1 MSGSGSEDVSHEDCS
16 SVSLVQLGDV
26 GPWLGTL
33 HVLLSGLPSEA
44 VKVGPTSEIEFK
56 VQFERSGGCW
66 QNLDLLGRG
75 PSVRGAARGGDT
87 PGKAGRGPL
96 DVRAVAKFQ
105 TF

>member
-1 MSGSGSEDVSHEDCS
+1 MA
-16 SVSLVQLGDV
+16 GDTTRAFI
-26 GPWLGTL
+26 GAAEC
-33 HVLLSGLPSEA
+33 EA

-56 VQFERSGGCW
+56 VQFKRSGGCW

-75 PSVRGAARGGDT
+75 PSVRGAARCGDT

>member
-1 MSGSGSEDVSHEDCS
+1 MT
-16 SVSLVQLGDV
+16 GDTTRAFI
-26 GPWLGTL
+26 GAAEC
-33 HVLLSGLPSEA
+33 EA

-56 VQFERSGGCW
+56 VQFERAAVVGKI
-66 QNLDLLGRG
+66 LTFLGAG
-75 PSVRGAARGGDT
+75 QACGARRGDT

>member
-1 MSGSGSEDVSHEDCS
+1 MYVGEWISGCVTQQRVSCPATRAFIGAAEC
-16 SVSLVQLGDV
+16 
-26 GPWLGTL
+26 
-33 HVLLSGLPSEA
+33 EA